1 MATKI
6 IRYSNRAEFQI
17 ENLAVDFATEDVEV
31 VDYVNIDINHIYFI
45 GGSRKEL
52 VAKEI
57 GSRNWKE
64 GLIDHD
70 LYQFNDC
77 DELIKTGHTKATY
90 YHWSVDVYAGLHA
103 KRSLAKW
110 ARIALP
116 SAMPILPNAERNTQ
130 RTVPT
135 LNCSV
140 PPQKMF
146 QPRKIPLKIL
156 LKTSSGSLTTER
168 KSRRSA
174 SNTRGESPFSIFNF

>member
-31 VDYVNIDINHIYFI
+31 VDYVHIDINHIYFI

-64 GLIDHD
+64 GLIDRD

-90 YHWSVDVYAGLHA
+90 YHRLVDVYAGLHA
-103 KRSLAKW
+103 KKVIDEMGEKSLAKCY
-110 ARIALP
+110 AYI
-116 SAMPILPNAERNTQ
+116 AERRKEHAKNLADIELLRATAKN
-130 RTVPT
+130 VPAT
-135 LNCSV
+135 EDTAENLVEDIKWFLDN
-140 PPQKMF
+140 
-146 QPRKIPLKIL
+146 RKEIKA
-156 LKTSSGSLTTER
+156 KC
-168 KSRRSA
+168 K
-174 SNTRGESPFSIFNF
+174 

>member
-31 VDYVNIDINHIYFI
+31 VDYVHIDINHIYFI

-64 GLIDHD
+64 GLIDRD

-90 YHWSVDVYAGLHA
+90 YHRSVDVYAGLHA
-103 KRSLAKW
+103 KKVIDEMGEKSLAKCY
-110 ARIALP
+110 AYI
-116 SAMPILPNAERNTQ
+116 AERRKEHAKNLAEIELLRATAKN
-130 RTVPT
+130 VPAT
-135 LNCSV
+135 EDTAENLVDDIKWFLDN
-140 PPQKMF
+140 
-146 QPRKIPLKIL
+146 RKEIKA
-156 LKTSSGSLTTER
+156 KC
-168 KSRRSA
+168 K
-174 SNTRGESPFSIFNF
+174 